1 MKTFTNH
8 RLAVLAVVGFGAS
21 LGPIATSASTPPTEP
36 PVPPIAVEELTRI
49 DEDTLVRGN
58 VTDDVTA
65 SFTISHE
72 GMEPIVIDLAS
83 LSNVAVA
90 RFTVQPGAQ
99 FPWHTHPGP
108 VIVTVTQGE
117 LVYVMAD
124 GCSEH
129 SYASRHR
136 LRRSRPRHGAFGLQP
151 DRRRD
156 DHRRH
161 VHRGPC
167 RRTALDHRGDHRP
180 RRQLRPADHSPQ
192 LTDRR
197 ATDGCF
203 HDGTVMRTPI
213 GHTTRS
219 TNSPLAGALRIS
231 LRRAVGEVLL
241 LD

>member
-1 MKTFTNH
+1 MKTFTNR
-8 RLAVLAVVGFGAS
+8 RLAVLAVVGFGAG
-21 LGPIATSASTPPTEP
+21 LGPIAAAASTPPTEP

-72 GMEPIVIDLAS
+72 GMEPIVLDLAS

-99 FPWHTHPGP
+99 FPWHSHPGP

-129 SYASRHR
+129 SYAA
-136 LRRSRPRHGAFGLQP
+136 GTAFVDPG
-151 DRRRD
+151 RGM
-156 DHRRH
+156 
-161 VHRGPC
+161 VHSAYNPTDGE
-167 RRTALDHRGDHRP
+167 TVIVATFTEV
-180 RRQLRPADHSPQ
+180 PADGPLSITEGITAPADNCA
-192 LTDRR
+192 LPT
-197 ATDGCF
+197 
-203 HDGTVMRTPI
+203 TPP
-213 GHTTRS
+213 S
-219 TNSPLAGALRIS
+219 
-231 LRRAVGEVLL
+231 
-241 LD
+241 